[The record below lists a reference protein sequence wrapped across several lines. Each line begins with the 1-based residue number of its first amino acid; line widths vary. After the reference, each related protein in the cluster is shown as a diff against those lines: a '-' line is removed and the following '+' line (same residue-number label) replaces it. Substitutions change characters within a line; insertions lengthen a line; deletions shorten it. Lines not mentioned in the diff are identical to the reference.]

1 MCKERSNICSCK
13 LFNILSS
20 LLVAVGIAV
29 VFYIGLITSISVL
42 VYITLILGILGL
54 IGLFVII
61 FGAPKYVCD
70 CINKT
75 SLISSSIG
83 AIITSAF
90 ALALTSLV
98 ALSIPV
104 AILIGIIAFF
114 LVLLVISIIELLIC
128 IFCNQKNCYYED

>member
-1 MCKERSNICSCK
+1 MCKEKCNNCSCK

-29 VFYIGLITSISVL
+29 VFYIGLITAIPVL
-42 VYITLILGILGL
+42 IYITLILGILGL
-54 IGLFVII
+54 IGLLVII
-61 FGAPKYVCD
+61 FGTPRYICD

-90 ALALTSLV
+90 ALALTSL
-98 ALSIPV
+98 ATFTIPV
-104 AILIGIIAFF
+104 AILIGVVAFF
-114 LVLLVISIIELLIC
+114 LVSLVISIIELLIC

>member
-1 MCKERSNICSCK
+1 MYKEKCNNCSCK

-20 LLVAVGIAV
+20 LLVAVGIAS

-42 VYITLILGILGL
+42 IYITLVLGILGL
-54 IGLFVII
+54 IGLLAII
-61 FGAPKYVCD
+61 FGTPRYICD

-90 ALALTSLV
+90 ALALTSL
-98 ALSIPV
+98 ATFSIPI
-104 AILIGIIAFF
+104 AILIGVISFF
-114 LVLLVISIIELLIC
+114 LVSLVISIIELLIC
-128 IFCNQKNCYYED
+128 IFCNPKNCYYED